1 MAPILLYVLLVLGAI
16 GVLLALPGG
25 RIRVAPAA
33 LIALAGLVGL
43 LLLLLLPAAGG
54 GQTGWMPVLV
64 LLGLWGGVRVVTH
77 GKPVYSAL
85 FFIVVVISVA
95 SMLVL
100 LEAEFL
106 AAALVIIY
114 AGAILVTYVFV
125 IMLAQQA
132 GSAPYDRSAREPLL
146 GVLAGFVILAAVSSR
161 LLAPGGSDAATAAS
175 VSGGVGPVGT
185 HLLTQYMVG
194 VQVAALLLTAAMVG
208 AIAIARRHASEEG
221 AEA

>member
-43 LLLLLLPAAGG
+43 LLLLFLPAAGG
-54 GQTGWMPVLV
+54 GQAGWMPALA

-85 FFIVVVISVA
+85 FFIVVVLSVA
-95 SMLVL
+95 ALLVL

-161 LLAPGGSDAATAAS
+161 LLAPAPPDTTAAS
-175 VSGGVGPVGT
+175 ISGGVGPVGT

-208 AIAIARRHASEEG
+208 AIAIARRRAAEEG
-221 AEA
+221 VEA